1 MLSIMGKWLMT
12 MIMILVTVML
22 TVLTMLND
30 VGYNGDVD
38 DGVCE
43 QHRPCV
49 HQWRVVGC
57 DYHRNLVQET
67 LLWKQTV
74 SKC

>member
-1 MLSIMGKWLMT
+1 MT

-38 DGVCE
+38 DDVGDGVCE
-43 QHRPCV
+43 QHRPCHHHWGV
-49 HQWRVVGC
+49 AGC